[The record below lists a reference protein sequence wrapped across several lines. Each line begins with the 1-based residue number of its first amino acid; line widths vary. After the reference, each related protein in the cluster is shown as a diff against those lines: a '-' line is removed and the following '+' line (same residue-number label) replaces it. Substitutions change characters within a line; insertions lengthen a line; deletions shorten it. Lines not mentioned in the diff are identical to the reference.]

1 MLIVPRKNT
10 RVVLTKYKNLITG
23 IVKKESFEAR
33 DTFFKPDIETLEV
46 QYLYNDGDL
55 YYFMNNET
63 YDQIIVTSEIVTLRV
78 IKTEPAVDNQS
89 SGNTNKL
96 ASVETGAVVEVPSF
110 IEEDD
115 IISII
120 THCEKSYGDYI
131 GRKEE

>member
-1 MLIVPRKNT
+1 M
-10 RVVLTKYKNLITG
+10 
-23 IVKKESFEAR
+23 
-33 DTFFKPDIETLEV
+33 

-63 YDQIIVTSEIVTLRV
+63 YNQIIVTSEIVTLRV

-96 ASVETGAVVEVPSF
+96 AAVETGTVVAVPSF